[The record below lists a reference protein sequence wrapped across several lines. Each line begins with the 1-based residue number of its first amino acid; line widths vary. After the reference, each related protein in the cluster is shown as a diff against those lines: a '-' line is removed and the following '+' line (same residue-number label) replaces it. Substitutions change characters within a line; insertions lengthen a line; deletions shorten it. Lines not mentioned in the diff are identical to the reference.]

1 MKSPGELKILIV
13 LSKSKFLKYCRRF
26 QGFKLLSL
34 GVLGK
39 LMYLLVFSLWFDLC
53 MCKGTKHAF
62 PTHSL
67 IFWVFKLAVISE
79 NS

>member
-39 LMYLLVFSLWFDLC
+39 LICIDLTFVC
-53 MCKGTKHAF
+53 VKEQNMLSPLTPFYFEFLNLQLFLKTVKN
-62 PTHSL
+62 TL
-67 IFWVFKLAVISE
+67 
-79 NS
+79 